1 MPDNPANCN
10 PCGLPCTPQHSTAI
24 QPVPLTDA
32 QTRDL
37 RNQIAALRRQRR
49 YLPSLAALGS
59 TFVLLAM
66 SFWLLRSE
74 SAWWAGVLGFV
85 LNGFMQYRL
94 VLASHEA
101 THKTLLQPVWLNEAV
116 GLFCASLAG
125 VSLFNYRR
133 AHLEHHKAP
142 QSIQDDIDGYI
153 YRPLLKAPP
162 GWPRLLLLFTGN
174 YRDILTK
181 LHRKL
186 FGDGDLPGTHALA
199 GAARPGPA
207 QVLAQVAP
215 LVAAQ
220 TGLLVWFT
228 WQIGVWAYFVFWLAP
243 LVVIAL
249 QLDRIRTF
257 LEHGYAYFFP
267 PPPEPDLSKAPQS
280 TIDVETNFLERYLFA
295 PFGFSDHQAHHAQ
308 LTVPFYNLPALRRLL
323 AEYQPGYVRRVRASY
338 FTILA
343 RMLHAPLPAESS
355 IPVAGGTLQPS
366 PAP

>member
-1 MPDNPANCN
+1 MPNNPANCN
-10 PCGLPCTPQHSTAI
+10 PCGLPCTPQHSPAI
-24 QPVPLTDA
+24 QPVTLTDA
-32 QTRDL
+32 RTRDL

-49 YLPSLAALGS
+49 CLPSLAALGS

-66 SFWLLRSE
+66 SFWLLRSD
-74 SAWWAGVLGFV
+74 SAWWAAVLGFV

-181 LHRKL
+181 LRRKL

-207 QVLAQVAP
+207 RVLAQVAP
-215 LVAAQ
+215 LVAVQ
-220 TGLLVWFT
+220 TGLLALFT

-243 LVVIAL
+243 LLVIAL